1 MGPLRYSVRRHPY
14 LRASPGRRVEAR
26 RWPTNARFVHVT
38 GGVDRLM
45 WRLGRHLDAF
55 APRTGARALAP
66 IVEPALARAETS
78 FACSAL
84 PGYRTAEDVTQFDPA
99 QSDQY
104 AMFVWFCSNEAWR
117 AGDLELAAD
126 LFALNKAL
134 NGIVCMWDTALPA
147 VFLWIHTIGTMLGK
161 AEYGERFVAYHNV
174 TVGTDRGARPAFG
187 EGTIL
192 FAGAKVVGG
201 ARIGARSLISLNAV
215 VIDETIPDDTIVA
228 GSSPNLTLKTRR
240 RWLYGDYFR
249 DATAPA

>member
-1 MGPLRYSVRRHPY
+1 
-14 LRASPGRRVEAR
+14 VERPA
-26 RWPTNARFVHVT
+26 WPTNAPNVHVT
-38 GGVDRLM
+38 GGGDRLI

-55 APRTGARALAP
+55 APRGDRRDLTP
-66 IVEPALARAETS
+66 VVERALARAETS

-84 PGYRTAEDVTQFDPA
+84 PGYRTADGTTQFDPM

-126 LFALNKAL
+126 LFLLNKAL

-147 VFLWIHTIGTMLGK
+147 VFLWIHTVGTMLGK
-161 AEYGERFVAYHNV
+161 AEYGERFVAYQNV
-174 TVGTDRGARPAFG
+174 TVGTDRGARPSFG

-201 ARIGARSLISLNAV
+201 AHIGARSLVSLNAV
-215 VIDETIPDDTIVA
+215 VINEAIPPNSIVA
-228 GSSPNLTLKTRR
+228 GSSPNLLLKTRR

-249 DATAPA
+249 DESGEA

>member
-1 MGPLRYSVRRHPY
+1 VERKRR
-14 LRASPGRRVEAR
+14 
-26 RWPTNARFVHVT
+26 PTNARNVHVT
-38 GGVDRLM
+38 GGVERLV
-45 WRLGRHLDAF
+45 WRLGRQLDAF
-55 APRTGARALAP
+55 APRPERHPLGP
-66 IVEPALARAETS
+66 VVERALARAETC

-84 PGYRTAEDVTQFDPA
+84 PGYRTADDALQFDPA
-99 QSDQY
+99 HADQY

-147 VFLWIHTIGTMLGK
+147 VFLWIHTVGTMLGK
-161 AEYGERFVAYHNV
+161 AEYGERFVAYQNV

-192 FAGAKVVGG
+192 FAGSKVVGG

-215 VIDETIPDDTIVA
+215 VINETIPADTIAA
-228 GSSPNLTLKTRR
+228 GSSPQLILKTRR

-249 DATAPA
+249 DEQAAR